1 MTSFYIILPSNTNVD
16 GNRTNSFRVRL
27 PRKLQFNSEWYV
39 GLTVMVYPHSWP
51 SIGTSTDQFVTV
63 TWQSGEVVRVAVPSG
78 NLTNP
83 QQLKES
89 LDRSLS
95 EGCETF
101 AENLRVTEMEY
112 KKQLKELKTKS
123 KEVYNRQKGEK
134 RIELNATEIQEEHL
148 KSENEIYEGLL
159 SDFNSSLD
167 ENTKKLLSETGFEPW
182 LQVYRKPGIACAFDF
197 HSYKNRFSL
206 FVGRKYVKK
215 VEITE
220 QLAYILGFDKTVL
233 NESTIAKFMPD
244 MSGGVSSFHVYAPGL
259 IEPMVIGDVTA
270 PVLRIVTIRGKQD
283 EIIEEQFLSVQ
294 YHKLLVKEIAEI
306 LIEIR
311 TAGGVLMPFQYG
323 TCTLTLHFKKSAYF

>member
-16 GNRTNSFRVRL
+16 GNRTNAFRVRL

-95 EGCETF
+95 EGCEKF

-123 KEVYNRQKGEK
+123 KEVYNRQKEEK

-197 HSYKNRFSL
+197 HSYKNRFL
-206 FVGRKYVKK
+206 Y
-215 VEITE
+215 
-220 QLAYILGFDKTVL
+220 L
-233 NESTIAKFMPD
+233 
-244 MSGGVSSFHVYAPGL
+244 
-259 IEPMVIGDVTA
+259 
-270 PVLRIVTIRGKQD
+270 
-283 EIIEEQFLSVQ
+283 
-294 YHKLLVKEIAEI
+294 
-306 LIEIR
+306 
-311 TAGGVLMPFQYG
+311 
-323 TCTLTLHFKKSAYF
+323 